1 MKKIFLLLLV
11 LSLFI
16 SCSQS
21 KKELYEATDKFVS
34 SLNTEYQ
41 SYGMLGGMDYAITT
55 ADGLYKVMPIGRL
68 INVRIEESV
77 DKDEYEKLRKDL
89 ENHYKKDVRVN

>member
-1 MKKIFLLLLV
+1 
-11 LSLFI
+11 
-16 SCSQS
+16 
-21 KKELYEATDKFVS
+21 
-34 SLNTEYQ
+34 
-41 SYGMLGGMDYAITT
+41 MDYAITT
-55 ADGLYKVMPIGRL
+55 TDGLYKVMPIGRL